1 MSQRR
6 INHRLTAKPIII
18 DMIVNSCEIT
28 KILYDFGDWSGYPG
42 RGCGGDLDTSAEL
55 EIRIISQYFIVR
67 WSIFYGQLGMEKQQV
82 RTNNSDWVVGIVDDE
97 EIRGAGLDD
106 IGGVDG
112 HNRLDNFSQLK
123 YYLCDM
129 QVSKRKVS
137 AVLEKQIT
145 GMWYQLIADT
155 KTREDAQIIFGD
167 VLSETELEAVSK
179 RIAIAYWLAKGRS
192 YENIKD
198 NVKVSSATIAS
209 VQQEMKREGWKMA
222 MEKIMAE
229 EWATRWEEKIKQRIP
244 LWRKSLSGNHQ
255 QDRP

>member
-1 MSQRR
+1 MEPASYE
-6 INHRLTAKPIII
+6 PIWG
-18 DMIVNSCEIT
+18 V
-28 KILYDFGDWSGYPG
+28 
-42 RGCGGDLDTSAEL
+42 
-55 EIRIISQYFIVR
+55 
-67 WSIFYGQLGMEKQQV
+67 
-82 RTNNSDWVVGIVDDE
+82 
-97 EIRGAGLDD
+97 GLDNFR
-106 IGGVDG
+106 GLAGN
-112 HNRLDNFSQLK
+112 NRLDYFSQLK

-155 KTREDAQIIFGD
+155 KTREDAELIIGD
-167 VLSETELEAVSK
+167 LLSETELEAVSK

-192 YENIKD
+192 YENIKN
-198 NVKVSSATIAS
+198 NVKVSSATIAA

-244 LWRKSLSGNHQ
+244 LWRKSPSGNHQ